1 MRLLDVVP
9 QISIITEMLRKLF
22 PTLMAFLV
30 VYLFLLVAF
39 AMPIFILISPV
50 KTSNSSTSTE
60 FPLYSHSQMDS
71 LTNEVTDFFKL
82 VTKVV
87 YNRFWNLVQFNLDDS
102 RVEVE
107 GVCYNGDDNAENRPI
122 TSLENCNDYRHAEV
136 NFFAIALYIIFIIL
150 THIIWINSLIAV

>member
-1 MRLLDVVP
+1 
-9 QISIITEMLRKLF
+9 MLYKLV
-22 PTLMAFLV
+22 PTLLAFFT
-30 VYLFLLVAF
+30 VYFFMLVAF

-50 KTSNSSTSTE
+50 KSVTNSNSTILQQYY
-60 FPLYSHSQMDS
+60 FHSQNNDS
-71 LTNEVTDFFKL
+71 TTTTNEIGDFFKL
-82 VTKVV
+82 LTKVV

-136 NFFAIALYIIFIIL
+136 NALAIALYVVFIVL
-150 THIIWINSLIAV
+150 THIVWINVLIAV